1 LTHTQQKLLSP
12 ERRSFVR
19 LSLSFFLSFFRSFQ
33 RKRQNGKK
41 AKRFEKKIVTLG
53 PGPARSLARSLARY
67 RCFQ

>member
-12 ERRSFVR
+12 ERRPFV
-19 LSLSFFLSFFRSFQ
+19 SAFLSFFRSFV
-33 RKRQNGKK
+33 RFSEKRQNGKK